1 MSDSAGAGGDGA
13 TTLAAVA
20 PMRKLVVV
28 QTASQLSLFQVSG
41 NMFIRHF
48 LEAGLEKVNFLQCSV
63 SQEWKDYTESISV
76 PHPRSM
82 LCRRPWTLAFCSSAH
97 RSRGD

>member
-1 MSDSAGAGGDGA
+1 MHRAVLVDWRWHGVAHDGRMSNSVGAGGDRA

-28 QTASQLSLFQVSG
+28 KTASQLSLFQVSG
-41 NMFIRHF
+41 NVFIWHF

-63 SQEWKDYTESISV
+63 SQE
-76 PHPRSM
+76 
-82 LCRRPWTLAFCSSAH
+82 
-97 RSRGD
+97 

>member
-1 MSDSAGAGGDGA
+1 MNSADAGGDGA

-28 QTASQLSLFQVSG
+28 KTASQLGLFQVSG

-63 SQEWKDYTESISV
+63 SQE
-76 PHPRSM
+76 
-82 LCRRPWTLAFCSSAH
+82 
-97 RSRGD
+97 